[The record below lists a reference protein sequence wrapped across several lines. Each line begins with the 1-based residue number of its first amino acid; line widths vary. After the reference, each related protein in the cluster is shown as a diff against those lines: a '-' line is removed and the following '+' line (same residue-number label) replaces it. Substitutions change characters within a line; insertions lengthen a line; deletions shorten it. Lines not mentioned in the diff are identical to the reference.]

1 MIQGCQARGIEEDI
15 FQNPDKLHLTI
26 CTLVLTDNVERA
38 EATNMLENCKRDV
51 IEWVKLTNY
60 NSEND
65 RLLMIVLKQPLRT
78 VQEGG

>member
-1 MIQGCQARGIEEDI
+1 MLQGCQARGIEEDI
-15 FQNPDKLHLTI
+15 FQNPDKLHLTL

-60 NSEND
+60 SEND
-65 RLLMIVLKQPLRT
+65 KLLMIVLKQPLRT

>member
-1 MIQGCQARGIEEDI
+1 MLQGCQARGIEEDI
-15 FQNPDKLHLTI
+15 FQNPAKLHLTL

-60 NSEND
+60 SEND
-65 RLLMIVLKQPLRT
+65 KLLMIVLKQPLRT